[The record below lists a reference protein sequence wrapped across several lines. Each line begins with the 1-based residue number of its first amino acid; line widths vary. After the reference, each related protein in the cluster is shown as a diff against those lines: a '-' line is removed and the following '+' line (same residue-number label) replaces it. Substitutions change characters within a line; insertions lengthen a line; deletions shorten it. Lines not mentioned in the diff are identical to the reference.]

1 MNLAS
6 FSQQLVRDLKA
17 SAAKSAMLGVLLL
30 VGLYF
35 WVPPL
40 LKAFSTGSTA
50 APAAPGNS
58 KSTTSGSTT
67 TAAASA
73 PGAAESAKKTHDSKT
88 LLKRLQEQPLLQPA
102 SADEMP
108 QKPFGLND
116 DLLPLPVLIADDT
129 LAEPPAAAPK
139 SGPKL
144 IEKLDGLALKSTLV
158 GPSRRVAIINNQLFR
173 EGQTVSW
180 NDKQLLLEA
189 VNRKS
194 VTLTHGSQRWQLTLK
209 DSQSESDE

>member
-1 MNLAS
+1 MNLAA
-6 FSQQLVRDLKA
+6 FSKQLIRDLKA
-17 SAAKSAMLGVLLL
+17 SAAKTATLGVLLL

-40 LKAFSTGSTA
+40 LKAFSSDSTTAKSASVDAKTPTSGSTA
-50 APAAPGNS
+50 
-58 KSTTSGSTT
+58 TT
-67 TAAASA
+67 TAAA
-73 PGAAESAKKTHDSKT
+73 PNQPESAKKPRDSKT
-88 LLKRLQEQPLLQPA
+88 LLKLLHEQPLLQPVTA
-102 SADEMP
+102 EEMP

-116 DLLPLPVLIADDT
+116 DLLPLPVLIAEDA
-129 LAEPPAAAPK
+129 LAEPPSASQA
-139 SGPKL
+139 GHKL
-144 IEKLDGLALKSTLV
+144 GEKLDGLALKSTLI

-194 VTLTHGSQRWQLTLK
+194 VTLTDGSQRWQLTLK
-209 DSQSESDE
+209 DSRGELDE